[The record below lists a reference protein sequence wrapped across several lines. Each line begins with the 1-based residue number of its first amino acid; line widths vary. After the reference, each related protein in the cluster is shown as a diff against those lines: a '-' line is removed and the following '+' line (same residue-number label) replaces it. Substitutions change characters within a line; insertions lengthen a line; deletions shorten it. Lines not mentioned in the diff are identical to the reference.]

1 MYRSAGATLTAISV
15 SGPAARVSLD
25 AADRIA
31 PILQRVAAELGA
43 AVITGEGSLDGQ
55 SLNGKAPV
63 GVCLRASRR
72 NIPTHAIVGV
82 LRLSRQEMRGSGVCV
97 HLCASGSRAGC
108 APVDGARGRPD
119 RLGRRESRH

>member
-1 MYRSAGATLTAISV
+1 LVGIDEHLEQAT
-15 SGPAARVSLD
+15 
-25 AADRIA
+25 
-31 PILQRVAAELGA
+31 

-82 LRLSRQEMRGSGVCV
+82 SRLSPQEMRGSGF
-97 HLCASGSRAGC
+97 ASIYALADREPDARRSMAHAADLIASVAEDLATEQLA
-108 APVDGARGRPD
+108 APLR
-119 RLGRRESRH
+119 S